1 MQNALKITCP
11 NCQKEFDAGSA
22 FNSHFE
28 KKKLEN
34 EKILKESQI
43 EAKKYKSQLDNNKKE
58 IEKAK
63 IDAAKNAEEEAA
75 KKYAEEEAAKKYK
88 SQLANSQKEIEKAK
102 IDAAKNA
109 EEEAA
114 KKYKTQLANS
124 QKEIEKAKID
134 AAKNA
139 EEEAAKKYKTQ
150 LANSQKEIEKAKID
164 AAKNEELKAQKLARE
179 VKKKNDAE
187 ILKIKR
193 ESEITNKRL
202 KDNTDKMNSVMSNQK
217 SELKGEIQEEN
228 LQEFLKRK
236 FPDDNVDEIKK
247 GAKGG
252 DCILTINYK
261 GKKNIAK
268 IYFESK
274 DTTSFNEKWCDK
286 LLNDMK
292 DKGIGNG
299 IIVAS
304 AACLP
309 TDMDKYTSYVER
321 HGNSITIIPMDEQ
334 IIHAIVSKIRSILIF
349 KTRENKDNEIP
360 DVMKKCWAN
369 LNSPNFQLPI
379 KSMVNEIKNMEKIFS
394 QERTSFE
401 RMSANKAKT
410 INGVKTNLVEI
421 VTSFTRTVGDIF
433 PQDLLEHKDDRLDDE

>member
-1 MQNALKITCP
+1 MTNDLKITCP
-11 NCQKEFDAGSA
+11 KCKESFDAADA
-22 FNSHFE
+22 FNAHYKNTQIETEKRIKEVQKIAAEEAE
-28 KKKLEN
+28 KKYKSQEEN
-34 EKILKESQI
+34 QKQEIEKAKKDALAIANKEV
-43 EAKKYKSQLDNNKKE
+43 EEKYKSQLDNNKKE

-75 KKYAEEEAAKKYK
+75 KKY
-88 SQLANSQKEIEKAK
+88 
-102 IDAAKNA
+102 
-109 EEEAA
+109 
-114 KKYKTQLANS
+114 KTQLAN
-124 QKEIEKAKID
+124 
-134 AAKNA
+134 N
-139 EEEAAKKYKTQ
+139 
-150 LANSQKEIEKAKID
+150 QKEIEKAKID

-179 VKKKNDAE
+179 EKKKYDAE
-187 ILKIKR
+187 ILKVKK

-202 KDNTDKMNSVMSNQK
+202 NDKVDKLSSVMFNQK

-261 GKKNIAK
+261 EKKNIAK

-349 KTRENKDNEIP
+349 KTRENKDNDKEKVKSLDEFLEDEEI
-360 DVMKKCWAN
+360 
-369 LNSPNFQLPI
+369 
-379 KSMVNEIKNMEKIFS
+379 
-394 QERTSFE
+394 
-401 RMSANKAKT
+401 
-410 INGVKTNLVEI
+410 
-421 VTSFTRTVGDIF
+421 
-433 PQDLLEHKDDRLDDE
+433 DR